1 MNFLGFVL
9 CDYHI
14 DGIMQLYRRIGG
26 KRVHSIESCV
36 GLTSN
41 LLVYVAPALDA
52 GM

>member
-1 MNFLGFVL
+1 MTEVM
-9 CDYHI
+9 
-14 DGIMQLYRRIGG
+14 GILAQLNDEIQ
-26 KRVHSIESCV
+26 SCV

>member
-1 MNFLGFVL
+1 MNFSGFVL
-9 CDYHI
+9 CNYHI

-26 KRVHSIESCV
+26 KRVHSIV